1 MATPSQKKK
10 IGALLIL
17 CLVALVAGVGLTIA
31 NQLRDDRE
39 RYFVRFQDSVSGL
52 EVGSIVKMMGV
63 YVGQVETISI
73 ADPENVV
80 VKLALSPDT
89 PITADTRAVLTS
101 LGVTGLQ
108 FVELIGGNARAARI
122 PPDTPRSIIKA
133 GASTFKQLMARSRT
147 IAGKLDALNRNVT
160 ALSSGEPA
168 ARAERLQRSAHN
180 LVASLGRVQSGNSDR
195 LRRIFR
201 HVDRSTA
208 RVEQASRA
216 FSKLRSDN
224 EPRVKAAL
232 RAAKQAS
239 TVLEQRLQGY
249 ETRKAERSIA
259 LVSGAVDRRGQR
271 LDVSR
276 AAAAAERA
284 AVRVGQVGGELS
296 TALDRRSKEW
306 RGIKKKLR
314 KAGFFFKELARKF
327 GQ

>member
-1 MATPSQKKK
+1 MATTSQKKK
-10 IGALLIL
+10 FGALLIL
-17 CLVALVAGVGLTIA
+17 LLVALVAGVSLIIV

-80 VKLALSPDT
+80 VRLALDPDT
-89 PITADTRAVLTS
+89 PISMDTRAVLTS

-108 FVELIGGNARAARI
+108 FVELMGGNARSVRLT
-122 PPDTPRSIIKA
+122 PDTPRSIIKA

-147 IAGKLDALNRNVT
+147 IAGKLDALNRNVA

-168 ARAERLQRSAHN
+168 VRAKRLKLSSHN
-180 LVASLGRVQSGNSDR
+180 LIASLGRMQTGNSER

-208 RVEQASRA
+208 RMEQASRA

-224 EPRVKAAL
+224 APRVKATL

-239 TVLEQRLQGY
+239 AVLEQRLQGY

-259 LVSGAVDRRGQR
+259 RVSSAVNRRAQR
-271 LDVSR
+271 VDVSR
-276 AAAAAERA
+276 AAAAMERA
-284 AVRVGQVGGELS
+284 AVRMGQVGGELS
-296 TALDRRSKEW
+296 TALDRRSVEW